1 LFKSIT
7 PPRNVSSLKRNL
19 CKVEGF
25 EGIPTCALYLSLLEK
40 APAEDLT
47 RLSLCGLGSSEL
59 APMALVVLNDTE
71 VEKRLAASNNLDSN
85 TLPEWPHE
93 RQYGEHLFPHKVYLL
108 ISRQSIIV
116 PMIMRVRLYRRHP
129 LMKPTRLWVA
139 LTRSPF
145 PRLTTALL

>member
-1 LFKSIT
+1 MYKSIT
-7 PPRNVSSLKRNL
+7 PPRNITSLKRNIW
-19 CKVEGF
+19 KVEGF

-47 RLSLCGLGSSEL
+47 RLPLRGSGSSEL
-59 APMALVVLNDTE
+59 DPMALVLNDME

-85 TLPEWPHE
+85 MLPEWPHE
-93 RQYGEHLFPHKVYLL
+93 QRYGERLFPHNVSLL
-108 ISRQSIIV
+108 TSRQSIIV
-116 PMIMRVRLYRRHP
+116 LMMTRVRLCRRRL

-139 LTRSPF
+139 LTHSPF